1 MSDLAQSIAQKLMAS
16 GWQTRQKGETLEAEK
31 EVILAK
37 WFLGSRKVK
46 HKLRLGF
53 DTTAKLLTLRETATE
68 VSIGI
73 PPLTFSVTTT
83 KQQGARVT
91 ETRTDIGPGGGGT
104 LAYGDPRQWIEKEC
118 VGSGWTFKLQLV

>member
-1 MSDLAQSIAQKLMAS
+1 MSDLVQTLIQKLMAS
-16 GWQTRQKGETLEAEK
+16 GWQTRQKGDTVEAEK

-53 DTTAKLLTLRETATE
+53 DPAAKLLTLRETATE

-83 KQQGARVT
+83 SQKGARVT
-91 ETRTDIGPGGGGT
+91 ETRTDRGPGGGGT
-104 LAYGDPRQWIEKEC
+104 LTYGEPRQWIEQEC
-118 VGSGWTFKLQLV
+118 SGAGWAFKLQAV